1 MTSMTNSMNWL
12 ENFVAEYG
20 YLIKPLITGTL
31 VTVVCSV
38 LGCFIIL
45 RRMAFLA
52 DAIAHSMIAGVIAG
66 YLLVKIVVGSEIE
79 MGAMF
84 LGALI
89 AGVITVGMVGFVTRF
104 SRLKEDTAIGVMY
117 TGIFALA
124 MFVVSIKAFSQ
135 YIHIDIYHYIIGSL
149 ASANNS
155 KLWLA
160 AIVTTIVLS
169 VVLLF
174 YRSLQITTFDPVMAA
189 SIGIPVLAVDYLLTT
204 CTSLVV
210 VCGVQI
216 AGVILVVAMIITP
229 AASAYLLTDRL
240 DRMIFISAVI
250 GVLGFWIGFIVATVF
265 GSSPGPATVVTMTT
279 MFLLCLTF
287 SKDYGLVADWI
298 RKRNTVPQEI
308 MEDVLGCVL
317 RADGEAVP
325 IQQVLRHVENPNPR
339 IRVAIDSL
347 AKQGLLEIEDECVR
361 LTDDGEFQA
370 NRLVRAHRLWET
382 YLDKTKTPK
391 QKIHEKAHQLE
402 HISDPATVEYLDDKL
417 GHPVTDPHGSTIPSD
432 AGQLSGRVMASLLR
446 DGHQATIIEVQPMA
460 EFTGLKP
467 GDNVNVAPRQ
477 DDGKTWVLIAPNGK
491 EVKLDHAQADAILV
505 ERVETAS

>member
-1 MTSMTNSMNWL
+1 MNWL
-12 ENFVAEYG
+12 NEFVADYG

-66 YLLVKIVVGSEIE
+66 YLLVKMTLGQEVET
-79 MGAMF
+79 GAMF
-84 LGALI
+84 LGAII

-160 AIVTTIVLS
+160 AIVTALVLG

-229 AASAYLLTDRL
+229 AASAYLLSDRL
-240 DRMIFISAVI
+240 DRMILLSAVI
-250 GVLGFWIGFIVATVF
+250 GVLGFWIGFGVATLF
-265 GSSPGPATVVTMTT
+265 GSSPGPSTVVTMTL

-287 SKDYGLVADWI
+287 APRYGLVADWI

-317 RADGEAVP
+317 RAEGEAVP
-325 IQQVLRHVENPNPR
+325 IQEVLRYVKDPNPR
-339 IRVAIDSL
+339 IHKAIGSL
-347 AKQGLLEIEDECVR
+347 AKQGLLEIEDDRLR
-361 LTDDGEFQA
+361 LTDDGEYHA

-417 GHPVTDPHGSTIPSD
+417 GHPVTDPHGTIIPSD
-432 AGQLSGRVMASLLR
+432 AKELSGTVMSSLLR
-446 DGHQATIIEVQPMA
+446 KGHRAAVVQINDQAKFTGLTPGDIIEV
-460 EFTGLKP
+460 
-467 GDNVNVAPRQ
+467 APRRN
-477 DDGKTWVLIAPNGK
+477 DGKTWVMIGPNGN
-491 EVKLDHAQADAILV
+491 EFELDHSQADAILV
-505 ERVETAS
+505 ELVEVS